1 MPFAVSFEKDRTGA
15 YIMQIQLP
23 WWEQARQLWHAWWG
37 WVGKGAL
44 QAAVVSQSQTK
55 HIRWLLLALFGIGLG
70 LQLSQVVLTRPEPVA
85 AFPIVYIPDEQT
97 AAPVELWL
105 GAWSGYPLTPIQD
118 ERDLFQD
125 NALSVLRFVGELGT
139 QLPVIIGVGTQHPFY
154 EALRDVRVGDRF
166 EVVAANNGRF
176 VYTIKSITDQEW
188 QPGAWKGSYVGSGVV
203 VVVPLG
209 GFTRQV
215 RVIQGR

>member
-1 MPFAVSFEKDRTGA
+1 MNK
-15 YIMQIQLP
+15 QL
-23 WWEQARQLWHAWWG
+23 L
-37 WVGKGAL
+37 
-44 QAAVVSQSQTK
+44 
-55 HIRWLLLALFGIGLG
+55 
-70 LQLSQVVLTRPEPVA
+70 
-85 AFPIVYIPDEQT
+85 
-97 AAPVELWL
+97 
-105 GAWSGYPLTPIQD
+105 
-118 ERDLFQD
+118 
-125 NALSVLRFVGELGT
+125 LSVLRFVGELGT